1 VFQGILWRDAG
12 PGRARVPARR
22 EQVCVVEP
30 AKRWTCSILGLATT
44 DREDAIPPGAEEFE
58 AEYENENRGRADLV
72 KISHIS
78 C

>member
-1 VFQGILWRDAG
+1 MRFR
-12 PGRARVPARR
+12 RARVPARR
-22 EQVCVVEP
+22 EQVCVVER

-44 DREDAIPPGAEEFE
+44 DREDAIPAGAEGFG
-58 AEYENENRGRADLV
+58 AENENENRARADPV